1 VTVEAEREQEE
12 EAPGEPERKRRRIPT
27 TAVVTLVGALL
38 AAGISGV
45 NLVYQVWPSL
55 KPDPKATVGAT
66 IESLTIDKNVTA
78 EDFLIRPGTLLP
90 DGVPPGRNGNVFY
103 IRASIEGFKRSDVQ
117 LRWYTYDANIPARL
131 PGLRSNDR
139 ETPVFQPQAPV
150 DAQIAQVWVPTPKQ
164 ARPIFV
170 RFELWA
176 GTVLLAY
183 VDSAVIDFVDI

>member
-1 VTVEAEREQEE
+1 VTLELEREE
-12 EAPGEPERKRRRIPT
+12 EAAPQEPERRRRRIAT
-27 TAVVTLVGALL
+27 TAMVTLVGAML

-45 NLVYQVWPSL
+45 NLVYQLWPSL

-78 EDFLIRPGTLLP
+78 EDFLVRPGTRLP
-90 DGVPPGRNGNVFY
+90 DGVSPDRNGNVFY

-117 LRWYTYDANIPARL
+117 LRWYTYDANVPARL